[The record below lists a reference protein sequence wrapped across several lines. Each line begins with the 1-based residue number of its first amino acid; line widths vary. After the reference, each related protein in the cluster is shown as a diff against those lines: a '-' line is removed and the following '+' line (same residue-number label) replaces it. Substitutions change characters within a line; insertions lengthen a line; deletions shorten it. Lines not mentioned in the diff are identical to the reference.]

1 MKLLNRIATV
11 GLILGVGT
19 GLSAREYKP
28 GTYKSKTQVNRNLKV
43 AGCAPATAV
52 AQMDFN
58 NVRARL
64 ENGGNLWQDRGNG
77 TPAYYVPASGNIAP
91 IFAGAL
97 WMGGKSPNGQLKLAA
112 VTFRQGNDFWPGPLT
127 ADGSAEIEGEVC
139 DQWDKIFEISKV
151 EAATHKSYFDAVYAD
166 AQNETETV
174 QELFPNGYAPSR
186 NIIDWP
192 AHGDVAAGQNFIL
205 APFEDHPS
213 GVGQEGLY
221 EPELGDYPGYDLS
234 GTRDCRENA
243 RFVPLFGDKSNYW
256 IFNDKGNIHTETGS
270 EPIGME
276 IRAQAFSFSDNTEIN
291 NMTFYNYVL
300 INQGSQTL
308 TETYFGQWVDS
319 DLGNPA
325 DDYVG
330 CDVERGL
337 GYSYN
342 GDDNDDVNGGASP
355 GYGITPPAIG
365 VDFFEGPFQDPDG
378 KDNVGPYK
386 PGVAEQGIPSG
397 EMNYNIAK
405 SDDGIPYIGL
415 GIGYSDSI
423 IDNERFGMK
432 KFLYYNIGTSDIGDP
447 ATGQDYYNYL
457 NGIWKDGQ
465 PFIYGGNAHDAST
478 GADPTQICDFMFPGE
493 SDPLGWGTGGN
504 IREEWA
510 EYTVANNPS
519 NDRRFMQSAGPF
531 TLKPGAVNNIT
542 VGVVWA
548 RATAGGARSSI
559 SSLITADD
567 KAQAL
572 FDGCF
577 QILEGPDAP
586 NVAVRELENELILTL
601 TNPKSSNNYLELYSK
616 IDPQIPAEDTNG
628 VALDNTYDFEGY
640 LIYQVKDATVSV
652 ADLSNINLSRL
663 IFQCDVE
670 NFRTDTAGNLDLNKP
685 IDQVINYTFDP
696 DLGLAVP
703 MLMAEGSNQ
712 GIRHSFK
719 VTEDLFATG
728 ANKRLVNNK
737 PYYFV
742 AIAYGYNNYEDYNPN
757 DFTGQSIQYLASRKA
772 AGGGSIRPVSGIPH
786 QIENQDGG
794 TIINSVFGGEFEV
807 TALEGAGNGSR
818 HVELKQETKD
828 EIMAGAPWRAQEL
841 KYERGFGPIDVKI
854 VDPLSVKRADFS
866 LKIIDPTND
875 LQGSYT
881 ESKLAKDISNAGWE
895 LTDKTTGTVITS
907 STSIA
912 LGNEEF
918 LVDYGISLKIDQVE
932 LTNFSISKDEN
943 EYGKPL
949 FSSAEFDNPGDA
961 WMMGVPDGEGESLL
975 NWIRSGQAS
984 DTALTYPDYLNADP
998 DEEFERIIG
1007 GTWTAARVAGKHNE
1021 GPLPDQSWY
1030 NVRDTRS
1037 SYNSSVDIVITADR
1051 SKWSRVPVIEM
1062 GSNPAVTVGGALK
1075 GQLRTDASLDKFGNA
1090 NAEGG
1095 ITNGTATPFG
1105 MSWFPGYAIDLE
1117 TGERLNMAFGE
1128 NSTIRG
1134 ENGDDMIWNP
1144 GSNLTTTLGGSVLG
1158 GGFHYIYV
1166 FRNQQRVLQDIGDGV
1181 PGYDAG
1187 LTIWERLQGSTG
1199 DLRDVW
1205 SSVMYIGFPLTLPGV
1220 EMDMA
1225 GDFIPNANGV
1235 TFKIRVEKPYIR
1247 LAKNATLDLD
1257 DEAGSLNRWY
1267 PMYEFNTFDEVATR
1281 GDITVVKS
1289 NMDKIQIVPNPYYA
1303 YSEYEG
1309 DRLDTRVKFTALPQK
1324 CTISIYS
1331 INGTLVRRL
1340 TKDNSSTIVEWDL
1353 KNHKTIPISSGA
1365 YLIHIDVPEVG
1376 ERIIKWFATMRQVDL
1391 ENL

>member
-28 GTYKSKTQVNRNLKV
+28 GTYKSKTQVNRNLKI
-43 AGCAPATAV
+43 AGCAPASAV
-52 AQMDFN
+52 AQMNFN

-64 ENGGNLWQDRGNG
+64 ENGGALWQDRGNS
-77 TPAYYVPASGNIAP
+77 TPAYFVPASGNVASIYS
-91 IFAGAL
+91 GAL
-97 WMGGKSPNGQLKLAA
+97 WMGGKSPNGQLKLAG
-112 VTFRQGNDFWPGPLT
+112 VTFRRGNDYWPGPLT
-127 ADGSAEIEGEVC
+127 EGGAEIDGEMC

-151 EAATHKSYFDAVYAD
+151 EAAAHKDYYDAVYDD
-166 AQNETETV
+166 AQNQTETV
-174 QELFPNGYAPSR
+174 QELFPNGYTPSR

-221 EPELGDYPGYDLS
+221 EPELGDYPGYDLFGS
-234 GTRDCRENA
+234 RDCRENE
-243 RFVPLFGDKSNYW
+243 RSVPLFGDKTNYW
-256 IFNDKGNIHTETGS
+256 IFNDKGNIHTETSS

-300 INQGSQTL
+300 INQGSQLL

-325 DDYVG
+325 DDFVG
-330 CDVERGL
+330 CDVARGL

-342 GDDNDDVNGGASP
+342 GDENDEVNGGQSP
-355 GYGITPPAIG
+355 GYGTTPPAIG
-365 VDFFEGPFQDPDG
+365 IDFFEGPFQDDDG

-386 PGVAEQGIPSG
+386 PGVAEQGIPAS

-405 SDDGIPYIGL
+405 TGDGIPYIGL
-415 GIGYSDSI
+415 GIGYGDSI
-423 IDNERFGMK
+423 IDNERFGMR
-432 KFLYYNIGTSDIGDP
+432 KFLFHNIGSGVTADP
-447 ATGQDYYNYL
+447 IIGQDYYNYM
-457 NGIWKDGQ
+457 NGIWKDGK
-465 PFIYGGNAHDAST
+465 PFIYGGNAHDPNT
-478 GADPTQICDFMFPGE
+478 GADPSQLCDFMFPGS
-493 SDPLGWGTGGN
+493 SDPIGWGTQGN
-504 IREEWA
+504 LREKWTEN
-510 EYTVANNPS
+510 TANNATG
-519 NDRRFMQSAGPF
+519 DRRFMQSAGPF

-548 RATAGGARSSI
+548 RATAGGAQASI
-559 SSLITADD
+559 SSLLTADD

-586 NVAVRELENELILTL
+586 KVAIRELKNELILTL
-601 TNPKSSNNYLELYSK
+601 TNPKSSNNYLELYSMV
-616 IDPQIPAEDTNG
+616 DPQIPELDSLENAI
-628 VALDNTYDFEGY
+628 DNTYDFEGY
-640 LIYQVKDATVSV
+640 LIYQVKDGTVSV
-652 ADLSNINLSRL
+652 ADLENINLSRL
-663 IFQCDVE
+663 IFQCDIE
-670 NFRTDTAGNLDLNKP
+670 NFRMDSTGTIDLNQP
-685 IDQVINYTFDP
+685 IDKIVNYTYDP
-696 DLGLAVP
+696 DLGLPVP
-703 MLMAEGSNQ
+703 ELTAQGGND
-712 GIRHSFK
+712 GIRHTFK
-719 VTEDLFATG
+719 INEDLFATG
-728 ANKRLVNNK
+728 ANRKLVNNK
-737 PYYFV
+737 PYYFM
-742 AIAYGYNNYEDYNPN
+742 AIAYGYNNYENYDPIN
-757 DFTGQSIQYLASRKA
+757 FTGQAIQYLASRKA
-772 AGGGSIRPVSGIPH
+772 AGGGAIRPVSGIPH

-794 TIINSVFGGEFEV
+794 TISNSVFGGEFEV
-807 TALEGAGNGSR
+807 TCLEGAGNGSR

-828 EIMAGAPWRAQEL
+828 KIMAGPPWRTQEL

-866 LKIIDPTND
+866 LKILPPENPGPFEEIR
-875 LQGSYT
+875 L
-881 ESKLAKDISNAGWE
+881 SKTIAKSGWE
-895 LTDKTTGTVITS
+895 LTDKITGTVITS
-907 STSIA
+907 STSIG

-932 LTNFSISKDEN
+932 LTNYSVSKDQN

-949 FSSAEFDNPGDA
+949 FSSVEFDNPGNV
-961 WMMGVPDGEGESLL
+961 WMMGVADEEGESRL
-975 NWIRSGQAS
+975 NWIRSGQAIDVELS
-984 DTALTYPDYLNADP
+984 FPDEPDADP

-1021 GPLPDQSWY
+1021 GPLPDTNWY
-1030 NVRDTRS
+1030 KPRDTRS
-1037 SYNSSVDIVITADR
+1037 SYNSSVDIVLTADR
-1051 SKWSRVPVIEM
+1051 SKWSRVPVIEL
-1062 GSNPAVTVGGALK
+1062 GPDTNITVGKAVK
-1075 GQLRTDASLDKFGNA
+1075 GKLRTGASLDKFGNA
-1090 NAEGG
+1090 NAEGKL
-1095 ITNGTATPFG
+1095 TNGAPTPFG

-1128 NSTIRG
+1128 NSTMRG

-1144 GSNLTTTLGGSVLG
+1144 GSNLTTSLGGSILG

-1187 LTIWERLQGSTG
+1187 LTIWEMLQGSSN

-1220 EMDMA
+1220 ELDMA
-1225 GDFIPNANGV
+1225 GDFIPNGNGV

-1247 LAKNATLDLD
+1247 LAKNATLDIK
-1257 DEAGSLNRWY
+1257 DEAGSQNQWY
-1267 PMYEFNTFDEVATR
+1267 PMYEFNTFDEVATV
-1281 GDITVVKS
+1281 GDIQVVK
-1289 NMDKIQIVPNPYYA
+1289 NNLHKIQIVPNPYYA

-1309 DRLDTRVKFTALPQK
+1309 DRLDTRVKFTALPKK

-1353 KNHKTIPISSGA
+1353 KNHKTIPIASGA